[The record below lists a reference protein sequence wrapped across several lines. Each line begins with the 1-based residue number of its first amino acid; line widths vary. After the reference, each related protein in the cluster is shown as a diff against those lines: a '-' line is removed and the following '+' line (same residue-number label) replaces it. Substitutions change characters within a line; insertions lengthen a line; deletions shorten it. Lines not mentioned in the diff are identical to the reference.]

1 MMPAL
6 RQMINLKK
14 SLLSIKLCWVKDET
28 NVIILQFQYLFC
40 INFTLQNLL
49 IYPQSEFWCWNLSD
63 HRMNVSHW
71 FTLFRVANVGLKCL
85 LRDLQ
90 WPESLTS
97 PAITAPQRQPKIHFE
112 EAYGIIWVLS
122 ENYCFQNGHSWSIS
136 NCVSFIGFKVQI
148 LPLDSKFRSLKVGL
162 DIHV

>member
-1 MMPAL
+1 
-6 RQMINLKK
+6 
-14 SLLSIKLCWVKDET
+14 
-28 NVIILQFQYLFC
+28 
-40 INFTLQNLL
+40 
-49 IYPQSEFWCWNLSD
+49 
-63 HRMNVSHW
+63 MNVSHW

-136 NCVSFIGFKVQI
+136 NCVSFIGFTVQI
-148 LPLDSKFRSLKVGL
+148 LPLYSIFRSLKVDSFLNLISMFNGPFL
-162 DIHV
+162 CFLAYLARLLILSYVHQNQIFYVPSVGMRFIRLMCSV

>member
-1 MMPAL
+1 
-6 RQMINLKK
+6 
-14 SLLSIKLCWVKDET
+14 
-28 NVIILQFQYLFC
+28 
-40 INFTLQNLL
+40 
-49 IYPQSEFWCWNLSD
+49 
-63 HRMNVSHW
+63 MNVSHW

-136 NCVSFIGFKVQI
+136 NCVSFIGFTVQI
-148 LPLDSKFRSLKVGL
+148 LPLNSSIFRSLKVDSFLNLISMFNGPFL
-162 DIHV
+162 CFLARLLIFSYVHQNENILCSECRYEVYPTNVQCVDCTRLT